1 MAIARADSTRKCRRG
16 VRPRTRKNAVNKR
29 RIYAPVADLLQLIYT
44 PFATIVLLHNLS
56 GPFVLKLLIP
66 VFDHHGAAEAAR
78 HSAFLFA
85 ERGMVEVEVVE
96 TTQRADSNHAASTR
110 RRRRTRDMLD
120 ATCAILKDAG
130 VPYRL
135 RHAPGPAERSI
146 AACVECGGA
155 DIVLVDASH
164 LGFLRQW
171 MMLSRLRRLCSVPV
185 TLLH

>member
-1 MAIARADSTRKCRRG
+1 M
-16 VRPRTRKNAVNKR
+16 
-29 RIYAPVADLLQLIYT
+29 LIR
-44 PFATIVLLHNLS
+44 NLS
-56 GPFVLKLLIP
+56 GHFVLKLLIP
-66 VFDHHGAAEAAR
+66 VIDRHGAAEAAR

-96 TTQRADSNHAASTR
+96 TIQRTAASNGAR
-110 RRRRTRDMLD
+110 KRWQRHGRDMLD

-164 LGFLRQW
+164 LGFLRKW
-171 MMLSRLRRLCSVPV
+171 MMLARLRRLCSVPV

>member
-1 MAIARADSTRKCRRG
+1 MAMPQADSTRKCRRG
-16 VRPRTRKNAVNKR
+16 VLRRTRKNAVNKH
-29 RIYAPVADLLQLIYT
+29 RIYTRAADLLRLIYT
-44 PFATIVLLHNLS
+44 PFATILLLRNLS
-56 GPFVLKLLIP
+56 GQFVLKLLIP

-96 TTQRADSNHAASTR
+96 TTHRAGSDHAARTR

-135 RHAPGPAERSI
+135 RHAAGPAERSI

-164 LGFLRQW
+164 LGFLRKW
-171 MMLSRLRRLCSVPV
+171 MMLARLRRLCSVPV

>member
-1 MAIARADSTRKCRRG
+1 VIRVSGVSMSNIAG
-16 VRPRTRKNAVNKR
+16 N
-29 RIYAPVADLLQLIYT
+29 
-44 PFATIVLLHNLS
+44 
-56 GPFVLKLLIP
+56 FVLKLLIP
-66 VFDHHGAAEAAR
+66 IVDQHGAAEAAR

-85 ERGMVEVEVVE
+85 ERGMVEVEIVE
-96 TTQRADSNHAASTR
+96 TLRDASDDRAAWFWSALEPRMRKQRRIHDTLS
-110 RRRRTRDMLD
+110 
-120 ATCAILKDAG
+120 ATCAILEDAG

-164 LGFLRQW
+164 LGFLRKW
-171 MMLSRLRRLCSVPV
+171 LMLSRLKRLCSVPV

>member
-1 MAIARADSTRKCRRG
+1 MAMTRADSTRQCRRG
-16 VRPRTRKNAVNKR
+16 VLSRTSKNAVNTR
-29 RIYAPVADLLQLIYT
+29 RFYASAANLLRFIYA
-44 PFATIVLLHNLS
+44 PFATIVLIRNLS
-56 GPFVLKLLIP
+56 GHSVLKLLIP
-66 VFDHHGAAEAAR
+66 VIDRHGAAEAAR

-96 TTQRADSNHAASTR
+96 TIQRTAASNGAR
-110 RRRRTRDMLD
+110 KRWQRHGRDMLD

-164 LGFLRQW
+164 LGFLRKW
-171 MMLSRLRRLCSVPV
+171 MMLARLRRLCSVPV

>member
-1 MAIARADSTRKCRRG
+1 M
-16 VRPRTRKNAVNKR
+16 
-29 RIYAPVADLLQLIYT
+29 LIR
-44 PFATIVLLHNLS
+44 NLS
-56 GPFVLKLLIP
+56 GHFVLKLLIP
-66 VFDHHGAAEAAR
+66 VIDRHGAAEAAR

-96 TTQRADSNHAASTR
+96 TMQRAAASNGAR
-110 RRRRTRDMLD
+110 KRKRHGRDMLA

-164 LGFLRQW
+164 LGFLRKW
-171 MMLSRLRRLCSVPV
+171 MMLARLRRLCSVPV

>member
-1 MAIARADSTRKCRRG
+1 
-16 VRPRTRKNAVNKR
+16 
-29 RIYAPVADLLQLIYT
+29 
-44 PFATIVLLHNLS
+44 
-56 GPFVLKLLIP
+56 VLKLLIP

-96 TTQRADSNHAASTR
+96 TVQDVSADLRKRRQRRLSDTLS
-110 RRRRTRDMLD
+110 
-120 ATCAILKDAG
+120 ATCAILEDAG

-164 LGFLRQW
+164 LGFVRKW
-171 MMLSRLRRLCSVPV
+171 MMLTRLKRLCSVPV